1 MHGSSPTRA
10 TPSHVMR
17 RMLAA
22 VRAYPLS
29 TLLTLALLYVAW
41 WLSWRI
47 IDWAVIEA
55 TWSASDRAGCN
66 PQGACWA
73 FILNRLPQF
82 AFGFYPEAERW
93 RAWIVLLAP
102 PALLLLAMAP
112 DFKGRRWIIG
122 GGFCAYPFVGLLLLA
137 GGVLGLTPVPSDQ
150 WGGLL
155 LTMIVGVGAF
165 ILSFPLAILL
175 ALARVSKLPTLRML
189 TIGFIDFWR
198 GMPLVAVL
206 FMSVIML
213 PLFLP
218 PGVEFSR
225 LGLALTGLTLY
236 SSAYLAEVIR
246 GGLQSVGRGQTEA
259 ALALSFGF
267 WRTQSYIVM
276 PQALRAV
283 LPGIVNSV
291 IALFKDTTYVMI
303 VGLFDLLNIVT
314 AALSDARWL
323 GLATEGY
330 VFVGLIYWVFC
341 FGLSQVSGRLEASRT
356 EASSQNQMLTG
367 KTQ

>member
-1 MHGSSPTRA
+1 MHAPTSSRL
-10 TPSHVMR
+10 TPSGV
-17 RMLAA
+17 LATA
-22 VRAYPLS
+22 RAYPFS
-29 TLLTLALLYVAW
+29 TLLTIGLLYVAL

-47 IDWAVIEA
+47 IDWAIIEA
-55 TWSASDRAGCN
+55 TWRADDRAGCN
-66 PQGACWA
+66 PGGACWA

-82 AFGFYPEAERW
+82 TFGFYPDAERW

-112 DFKGRRWIIG
+112 DFKGRRWIIA
-122 GGFCAYPFVGLLLLA
+122 GGFLIYPVAALALLS
-137 GGVLGLTPVPSDQ
+137 GGWLGLIHVPSDQ

-155 LTMIVGVGAF
+155 LTMIVGIGAF
-165 ILSFPLAILL
+165 VLSFPLAILL
-175 ALARVSKLPTLRML
+175 ALARLSRLPALRWL

-218 PGVEFSR
+218 PGFEISR

-246 GGLQSVGRGQTEA
+246 GGLQSIGRGQTEA

-267 WRTQSYIVM
+267 WRTQTYIVM

-323 GLATEGY
+323 GLATEAY
-330 VFVGLIYWVFC
+330 VFVGVIYWLFC
-341 FGLSQVSGRLEASRT
+341 FALSHVSSRLEVQQSR
-356 EASSQNQMLTG
+356 AVRPDQILTG
-367 KTQ
+367 STQ

>member
-1 MHGSSPTRA
+1 MHGFSPIYT
-10 TPSHVMR
+10 TPSNALR

-22 VRAYPLS
+22 ARAYPFS
-29 TLLTLALLYVAW
+29 TFLTLALLYAAW
-41 WLSWRI
+41 WLGWKI

-66 PQGACWA
+66 PEGACWA
-73 FILNRLPQF
+73 FILSRLPQF

-122 GGFCAYPFVGLLLLA
+122 GGFCAYPIAALVLLA
-137 GGVLGLTPVPSDQ
+137 GGVAGLTPVPSDQ

-155 LTMIVGVGAF
+155 LTMVVGVGAF
-165 ILSFPLAILL
+165 VLSFPLAIIL
-175 ALARVSKLPTLRML
+175 ALARASRLPALRL
-189 TIGFIDFWR
+189 LAIGFIDFWR

-218 PGVEFSR
+218 PGFEISR
-225 LGLALTGLTLY
+225 LALAMTGLTLY

-267 WRTQSYIVM
+267 WRTQGYIVM

-330 VFVGLIYWVFC
+330 VFVGVIYWVFC
-341 FGLSQVSGRLEASRT
+341 FGLSQVSSRLEAG
-356 EASSQNQMLTG
+356 QNQVLTG